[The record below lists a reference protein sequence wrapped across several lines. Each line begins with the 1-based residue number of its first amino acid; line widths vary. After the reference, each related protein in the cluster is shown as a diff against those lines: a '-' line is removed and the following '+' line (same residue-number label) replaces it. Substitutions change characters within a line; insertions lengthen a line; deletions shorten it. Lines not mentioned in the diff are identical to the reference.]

1 MGYPMTYG
9 RMISRNGLGGGYGH
23 NPEIKPTQ
31 AYPDPQSQQPEN
43 KQYSLI
49 AGDLRRLEQD
59 QRDDQHL
66 KEYAKRTKLTE
77 AQVLHVL
84 DLLFEG
90 NF

>member
-9 RMISRNGLGGGYGH
+9 RVISRNDLTGNYLPKIWSGV
-23 NPEIKPTQ
+23 
-31 AYPDPQSQQPEN
+31 SQ
-43 KQYSLI
+43 SLI
-49 AGDLRRLEQD
+49 AGDLRRLERD
-59 QRDDQHL
+59 QRDDYHL